1 MGNTC
6 SSERAVATTKHTT
19 TNARVLSAD
28 TNGNERILVTGASG
42 QLGRATLRH
51 LLETLRWYSAA
62 KDGKTS
68 AISRDD
74 LALAAAHALVS
85 SKAGSESKVYELTG
99 PEALTAHELVA
110 QVSKAL
116 NKPIEVV
123 SVSPEDLAKGITA
136 ATGWPEAVTTIL
148 ASFDVN
154 AAAGFAGDVTDDFFQ
169 LTGQRPQSFATWMQQ
184 HKTQFLA

>member
-28 TNGNERILVTGASG
+28 TNSNERILVTGASG

-51 LLETLRWYSAA
+51 LLETLR
-62 KDGKTS
+62 
-68 AISRDD
+68 
-74 LALAAAHALVS
+74 
-85 SKAGSESKVYELTG
+85 
-99 PEALTAHELVA
+99 
-110 QVSKAL
+110 
-116 NKPIEVV
+116 
-123 SVSPEDLAKGITA
+123 GITA

-169 LTGQRPQSFATWMQQ
+169 LTGQRPQSFAMWLQQ
-184 HKTQFLA
+184 HKTQFQA